1 MAADKMECLLGRQ
14 DIPIIQDQPDFV
26 VDLLESNVLLYGASM
41 SGKTNFIKLL
51 ITVLHKQYR
60 EDAEQIFIL
69 DFGGAVRAIKPC
81 KCISLFHNITAFFR
95 NVKWS
100 FYQILPL
107 FSKHTISATLISI
120 E

>member
-60 EDAEQIFIL
+60 EDAEQIFISSCCGYMAL
-69 DFGGAVRAIKPC
+69 IV
-81 KCISLFHNITAFFR
+81 N
-95 NVKWS
+95 
-100 FYQILPL
+100 QIRL
-107 FSKHTISATLISI
+107 